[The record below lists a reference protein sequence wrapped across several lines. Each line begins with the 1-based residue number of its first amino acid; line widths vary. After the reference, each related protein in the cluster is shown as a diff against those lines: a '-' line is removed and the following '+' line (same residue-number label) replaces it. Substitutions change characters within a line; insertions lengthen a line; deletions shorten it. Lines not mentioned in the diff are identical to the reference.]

1 MVTITPIYNGN
12 FEMVPIE
19 SLLSGTPVITY
30 IQPFIEVTGQSLLI
44 ANINNKKELKEN
56 LITGL
61 VTILTMI

>member
-1 MVTITPIYNGN
+1 
-12 FEMVPIE
+12 MVPIE